1 LVVSGVSFYCSGAV
15 EVAKYSLV
23 VVFAV
28 SAAAVVGAVARC
40 SWLKVGLCV
49 EAEAVVGFA
58 GTA

>member
-1 LVVSGVSFYCSGAV
+1 MSFYCSGAV